1 MVPRTGRLG
10 PGTVEKSCLVGRVKI
25 HRARVIRKEGKKYK
39 EEHVLKTT
47 KYGSGGSVML
57 WDCFCA
63 GSFGP
68 LATLNGRVN
77 QDKYIKCFAEV
88 YVFWMV
94 DLMEKEQKSF
104 ILQDDEASCHTAGKP
119 SACSKAD

>member
-1 MVPRTGRLG
+1 
-10 PGTVEKSCLVGRVKI
+10 
-25 HRARVIRKEGKKYK
+25 
-39 EEHVLKTT
+39 
-47 KYGSGGSVML
+47 ML